1 MAVNDTV
8 LARILIDD
16 QTKLGFNSYARNVER
31 AKKTSEAFRNHAID
45 KISLGLEKQVQ
56 VLKKTAKEFDLL
68 QAANMGAS
76 QAQLE
81 HITSLHDAIDAHHAA
96 EKAAEEQRKAQDALA
111 AAQKR
116 SDDITEKAIQN
127 LQFQAQAADLDAD
140 EIEILRLRLMG
151 LSEEQLDLVR
161 DTQLATKAKR
171 EQGKAASGAHGQLR
185 LMRGG
190 LGQLG
195 HQVQDVAVQLQ
206 MGQNALLVLG
216 QQGGQVASLFGQ
228 NGALFGAVL
237 AVGAAVGTYLSPEL
251 FKTVDV
257 LEELAKV
264 GEDASKVFKDD
275 LAKGVKDLSEDFA
288 ELRERDIAA
297 FEAALGVKVV
307 SAAKAAELGITE
319 LEDIIKELAQ
329 DFSVA
334 GAAAMG
340 ASEGVDRIRER
351 FNLSEEDA
359 RAFAGALKESQMGA
373 DDAVLSFMTFVDSL
387 IDFDKEGLKGQ
398 ENLVELSNKLREHK
412 IALEDAATAQ
422 TAYQTVLIGG
432 NQLTQEQLEA
442 QKELVKEQQEQKDK
456 LLDIVEALG
465 LEKLALEQGTRAVY
479 EYNLSKQGMSA
490 EQIAVTMSL
499 YDQIAAMREEADQ
512 AAKNDLLD
520 KQKADRKQSFIDSI
534 NAQAN
539 ALGKSSIELLKE
551 QAAIHGVTTELDAAF
566 ETLEK
571 FKKDQEAKTDLDRMT
586 GNVEA
591 IRQSLLTE
599 EEVLLESHQKKLA
612 DLDEALNNEVILEE
626 RYNET
631 KLRLIADFEKKKSDL
646 QKKSGDQEI
655 LQGDKLTGH
664 MLDQLGE
671 QFSGVQAA
679 NKKMFAAQK
688 AYKIAKAT
696 QNTFDAANE
705 ALASPYPWPLPQV
718 FAATAVA
725 AGLANVA
732 AIKSSSFEGGG
743 YTGMGARAGGMDG
756 KGGFPAILH
765 PNETVVDHSKGQ
777 SQGITI
783 INNVD
788 ASGAG
793 ADVDMK
799 IAAAMQQT
807 SQQTIASVQ
816 DLMRRSRM

>member
-56 VLKKTAKEFDLL
+56 VLKKTAKEYDLL
-68 QAANMGAS
+68 QAANMGANK
-76 QAQLE
+76 AQLE
-81 HITSLHDAIDAHHAA
+81 HIQSLHAAIEAHHAA
-96 EKAAEEQRKAQDALA
+96 EKAAEDKRKADEEAIAVQNRIDTAVN
-111 AAQKR
+111 
-116 SDDITEKAIQN
+116 KASEE
-127 LQFQAQAADLDAD
+127 LKFQAATAKMTAD
-140 EIEILRLRLMG
+140 EIQIYKLEMMG
-151 LSEEQLDLVR
+151 ASAAQIQAVKNVQQS
-161 DTQLATKAKR
+161 TQAMRKQA
-171 EQGKAASGAHGQLR
+171 KAANVMHGQFR

-206 MGQNALLVLG
+206 MGQNGLLVLG

-237 AVGAAVGTYLSPEL
+237 AVGAAVGTYLAPNL
-251 FKTVDV
+251 FKTRDHLKELEEVATRVAALMSLDFVNATGSMTEEIIELGQVSEDLAKRKLKDGLEAAINAVGVAQEGLIEKINQFDKRTVFGKTLPMNLGRIREEFGLTSESSMALSLAAVDV
-257 LEELAKV
+257 AKGIDGSVDKFDELLAATTASESATVEQKEALRELKSSFTELLESQLLNERQVEALTALNENFSEELANNTKEALEAAEAEKKHAEMMAQMTGTLQEQIV
-264 GEDASKVFKDD
+264 ALELGEEAANRLR
-275 LAKGVKDLSEDFA
+275 LAKQGLSQDEIDQQ
-288 ELRERDIAA
+288 IA
-297 FEAALGVKVV
+297 L
-307 SAAKAAELGITE
+307 
-319 LEDIIKELAQ
+319 Q
-329 DFSVA
+329 N
-334 GAAAMG
+334 
-340 ASEGVDRIRER
+340 RIREL
-351 FNLSEEDA
+351 NNEKNAQEEAAQTLEDQA
-359 RAFAGALKESQMGA
+359 RTRKQF
-373 DDAVLSFMTFVDSL
+373 
-387 IDFDKEGLKGQ
+387 KEGVLAQADAIGK
-398 ENLVELSNKLREHK
+398 S
-412 IALEDAATAQ
+412 ALELLMEKAAVHGLTA
-422 TAYQTVLIGG
+422 
-432 NQLTQEQLEA
+432 E
-442 QKELVKEQQEQKDK
+442 
-456 LLDIVEALG
+456 
-465 LEKLALEQGTRAVY
+465 LEQAFEKIR
-479 EYNLSKQGMSA
+479 
-490 EQIAVTMSL
+490 
-499 YDQIAAMREEADQ
+499 
-512 AAKNDLLD
+512 
-520 KQKADRKQSFIDSI
+520 
-534 NAQAN
+534 NAQA
-539 ALGKSSIELLKE
+539 E
-551 QAAIHGVTTELDAAF
+551 
-566 ETLEK
+566 
-571 FKKDQEAKTDLDRMT
+571 QEAKTDLDRMT

-599 EEVLLESHQKKLA
+599 EEALLESHHKKLA
-612 DLDEALNNEVILEE
+612 DLDEALNNEVILQE

-631 KLRLIADFEKKKSDL
+631 KLRLIADFEEKKADL
-646 QKKSGDQEI
+646 QKKGSDQEI
-655 LQGDKLTGH
+655 LQGGKLTGH
-664 MLDQLGE
+664 MLDQLGK

-765 PNETVVDHSKGQ
+765 PNETVVDHTKGQ
-777 SQGITI
+777 GQGITI

-816 DLMRRSRM
+816 DLMRRRRM